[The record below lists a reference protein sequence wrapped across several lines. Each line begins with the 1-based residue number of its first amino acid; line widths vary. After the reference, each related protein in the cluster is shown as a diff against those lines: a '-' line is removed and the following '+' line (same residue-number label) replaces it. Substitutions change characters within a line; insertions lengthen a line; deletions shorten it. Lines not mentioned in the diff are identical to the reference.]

1 MTGFWKSYGRLSIA
15 LLGLAVVLGFK
26 EFFARPLAF
35 VAGIAEA
42 TVSQYI
48 TAGFLLVLTLLLSRF
63 VRRDIIH
70 GLLERRSGQEIPP
83 LIGDLVGA
91 LVFFTGFCLMLT
103 LVFGKDITAILA
115 TGGAGLM
122 VLGLALRDM
131 LLAAFTGL
139 MLNIEKPFK
148 AGDFIR
154 VDDRRFQYL
163 GKVKKITWRTTVLET
178 TLNETVV
185 IPNLSLAN
193 AVVINFDAPDH
204 RSRRN
209 IEVVID
215 YDTSVESAERI
226 LYAAALS
233 ADVELVVPPAVNA
246 RRMERDGVVYE
257 VGVTIPE
264 YKDYKPYEHAII
276 KSILQRM
283 HDAGITVTFPKS
295 EVVYSKARARIADRS
310 LDRFYLVQ
318 QCRLFRSMPDTVCR
332 HIADALLEHHF
343 PRGAVI
349 VQGGE
354 RHHALFIV
362 GEGMVRRRRAD
373 QDGDGL
379 IEERFIAT
387 EFFGRRALFA
397 HQPQTATVLAE
408 TNALV
413 YELEQSALVKLFV
426 AAPDL
431 PAVFAQA
438 LAQLHW
444 SEAQHADPANQLPDP
459 VQMERLVNLYRG
471 QIAACYSAASL

>member
-1 MTGFWKSYGRLSIA
+1 MTGFWKSYGRLSIV
-15 LLGLAVVLGFK
+15 LLGLAVMLAFK

-35 VAGIAEA
+35 VSGISEA
-42 TVSQYI
+42 TLSQYV

-63 VRRDIIH
+63 VRRDVIH
-70 GLLERRSGQEIPP
+70 GLLEKRSAQEIPP

-91 LVFFTGFCLMLT
+91 LVFFVGFCLILT
-103 LVFGKDITAILA
+103 LVFDKDITAILA

-139 MLNIEKPFK
+139 ILNIEKPFK

-178 TLNETVV
+178 TLNEVVV

-226 LYAAALS
+226 LYAAALG

-257 VGVTIPE
+257 VGITIPE
-264 YKDYKPYEHAII
+264 YKDYKLYEHAVI

-295 EVVYSKARARIADRS
+295 EVIHAKARARIAGRS

-318 QCRLFRSMPDTVCR
+318 QCRLFRPMPDDICR
-332 HIADALLEHHF
+332 RVADALQEHHF
-343 PRGAVI
+343 PKGTPI

-354 RHHALFIV
+354 RRFSLFIV
-362 GEGMVRRRRAD
+362 GEGMAKRKRAD
-373 QDGDGL
+373 QGGGGL
-379 IEERFIAT
+379 VEERFIAT
-387 EFFGRRALFA
+387 EFFGRRALFS
-397 HQPQTATVLAE
+397 HQPQTATVVAE
-408 TNALV
+408 TNVLV
-413 YELEQSALVKLFV
+413 YELEQPALVKLFV
-426 AAPDL
+426 EMPDL
-431 PAVFAQA
+431 PAVFAHA

-444 SEAQHADPANQLPDP
+444 NKAQNADSADKLPDP

-471 QIAACYSAASL
+471 QIAACYGSRSG